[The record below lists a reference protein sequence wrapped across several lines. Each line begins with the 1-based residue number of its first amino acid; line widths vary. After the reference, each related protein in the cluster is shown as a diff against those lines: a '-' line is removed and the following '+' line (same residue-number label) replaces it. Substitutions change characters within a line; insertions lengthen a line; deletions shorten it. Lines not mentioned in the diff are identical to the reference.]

1 MSNNVMLH
9 ANNFFW
15 QGGVPMF
22 IHDMISVYPEFHH
35 VIVYLHDEARFGG
48 ENFEMMDEWQIEFG
62 CEIAKVDLLTEKLF
76 EEVNP
81 AVVALHSMGGDK
93 FEGRYPYEWL
103 RRWPI
108 MFFHHAATKPLIPVD
123 VDVFVSKYVLAKY
136 DSVAKRLRNPLICPP
151 AINVNDYTSIKR
163 DRTSER
169 CVIGKV
175 CSAWNKNKYPAKLYN
190 VMRRVGKK
198 FPNVEFVVVG
208 GERHNKLQELRVPRL
223 RFIKEMSMPVSQML
237 EQIDIFLYI
246 NEENFPETW
255 CRAVS
260 EAMASGIPV
269 VVDNF
274 AGTAEQVA
282 DGVGGFACGTEDEFV
297 EKLTLL
303 IEDKRMRHDM
313 GIQGQHKAIEKFSL
327 ERLRHDTMPY
337 VLKALTGAI

>member
-1 MSNNVMLH
+1 MLH

-48 ENFEMMDEWQIEFG
+48 ENFEMMNDWQIEFG
-62 CEIAKVDLLTEKLF
+62 CEIAKVDALSEKLF
-76 EEVNP
+76 KEVNP

-93 FEGRYPYEWL
+93 FEGHYPYEWL
-103 RRWPI
+103 KQWPV
-108 MFFHHAATKPLIPVD
+108 MFFHHAATRPLVPAD
-123 VDVFVSKYVLAKY
+123 VDVFVSKYVRGKY
-136 DSVAKRLRNPLICPP
+136 AGVERRMRNTLVCPP
-151 AINVNDYTSIKR
+151 AISVADYASI
-163 DRTSER
+163 DRTQKKTR
-169 CVIGKV
+169 IVIGKV

-190 VMRRVGKK
+190 VMRKLGAKYKHVD
-198 FPNVEFVVVG
+198 FVVVG
-208 GERHNKLQELRVPRL
+208 GGRHHTLADLRVPRL
-223 RFIKEMSMPVSQML
+223 RFIKEMSMPVSRML

-274 AGTAEQVA
+274 AGTAEQVD
-282 DGVGGFACGTEDEFV
+282 DGIGGFACGTEDEFV
-297 EKLTLL
+297 ETLSKL
-303 IEDKRMRHDM
+303 IEDEELRLDIGR
-313 GIQGQHKAIEKFSL
+313 QAREKATAKFGL
-327 ERLRHDTMPY
+327 ARLRDDTLPY
-337 VLKALTGAI
+337 ILRALTGDL